1 MRKKIT
7 STDHSKIG
15 KGKSI
20 NSFQSIKPRKC
31 LDDQSGDTGEKSC
44 KSAGNTVIFR
54 QNFIIKHI
62 KSVFFWGI
70 FGNRLKTA
78 EGFTTPYEETE
89 PSFLDYL

>member
-31 LDDQSGDTGEKSC
+31 LDDQSGDTGENP
-44 KSAGNTVIFR
+44 ANLPEI
-54 QNFIIKHI
+54 
-62 KSVFFWGI
+62 
-70 FGNRLKTA
+70 RLFSDKT
-78 EGFTTPYEETE
+78 
-89 PSFLDYL
+89 SS